1 MENIK
6 EKFDYLEYFSNV
18 IEFNNEELEAELN
31 DQINHLKSKNPIEGR
46 AYEAEIKDERSRWLA
61 KEALMHAALMYSG
74 IIAVQDDDSWR
85 EYSKQLL
92 EKSENST
99 KLGILIRMNCFM
111 DEEAAQAM
119 RHSIEESLRSM
130 GMDVS
135 KESVSMAEK
144 KFDLRLARFIDLF
157 KKKHNL

>member
-1 MENIK
+1 MGNEK

-18 IEFNNEELEAELN
+18 IEFNNEDLEDELK
-31 DQINHLKSKNPIEGR
+31 DQINRLKSKNQIEGR
-46 AYEAEIKDERSRWLA
+46 AYEAEIKDEKNLWLA
-61 KEALMHAALMYSG
+61 KEALIHSALMYSG
-74 IIAVQDDDSWR
+74 IIAVQDDAQWKD
-85 EYSKQLL
+85 YANQLL

-99 KLGILIRMNCFM
+99 RLGILIRMNCFK

-119 RHSIEESLRSM
+119 RHSIRDSLRSM

-135 KESVSMAEK
+135 NESVSVAEK
-144 KFDLRLARFIDLF
+144 KFDIRLARFIDLF